1 MVTHGRE
8 QSGCSIKRQGQHLWK
23 SEFFFSKQLKPWL
36 LRDVTDRL
44 TPFVMLNG

>member
-1 MVTHGRE
+1 MDMSSPVVPLNVRV
-8 QSGCSIKRQGQHLWK
+8 SICGTVNV
-23 SEFFFSKQLKPWL
+23 FFSKQLKSLL